1 MMRVRIGVFIVLGNV
16 LELFVAKFAVERPQR
31 GRYLAF
37 EGSLA
42 SNSILCMRVEYLSG
56 SE

>member
-1 MMRVRIGVFIVLGNV
+1 MRVRIGVFIVLGNV